1 MEKEVGKNPVTMN
14 VLLNRKILEQVSHFC
29 FLGRNVKKKF
39 DTFQT
44 ICGTIGTTSRKLE
57 KMYKIFLAIIGGISW
72 ATDQD
77 IRKEL
82 RLDDIETKIEKCL
95 K

>member
-1 MEKEVGKNPVTMN
+1 MLKRNLIHFKLFVEQ
-14 VLLNRKILEQVSHFC
+14 LEQ
-29 FLGRNVKKKF
+29 
-39 DTFQT
+39 FQE
-44 ICGTIGTTSRKLE
+44 KLE